1 MKKTLTILLAVV
13 LLLSAFTACA
23 NIQYDDETSFVPDY
37 ESADKNSS
45 PVSDVESDIPGTSV
59 EVSQDTEIDPSS
71 SVNSTPDESS
81 SFTDIADGGEDFNNY
96 NNILVLGD
104 RCMDIFSGTYE
115 MFNYYSQVIAQY
127 KKDLGE
133 NVNVYS
139 MVVPTANSIYLRNY
153 VRDGVDFYEKYGG
166 NQADKLNYLDEK
178 FEGTGVNSV
187 NVYDALYKH
196 WDEQIYF
203 RTDFHWTQLGAYYAA
218 EKFASVAGL
227 PFKTLDSGSYT
238 KDGKYNEDGTPQ
250 AFYGYYYSALNYPT
264 VVKENPDEFFW
275 FEYNEDY
282 NVEYYDVETGKKL
295 IANTDT
301 CYLNVNHAASWY
313 MTFLGGDNRL
323 AKITTN
329 TNNGRTAVV
338 FKDSFGNCFAPLLMS
353 MYETIYVVDIRFYTG
368 NSITYCQNVGATD
381 VIFAISSSSA
391 CGHAKK
397 INAMRTR

>member
-1 MKKTLTILLAVV
+1 MKKTLTIFLAITI
-13 LLLSAFTACA
+13 LLSAFTACA
-23 NIQYDDETSFVPDY
+23 NIEYDDGSSFVPDY
-37 ESADKNSS
+37 ESNDKNDSS
-45 PVSDVESDIPGTSV
+45 TTPNNDSSHTNDLSIDLSVESS
-59 EVSQDTEIDPSS
+59 E
-71 SVNSTPDESS
+71 NASTPDESS
-81 SFTDIADGGEDFNNY
+81 KFTDIADGGEDFNNY
-96 NNILVLGD
+96 SGIIVLGN
-104 RCMDIFSGTYE
+104 RCMDVFGGTYDS
-115 MFNYYSQVIAQY
+115 FNYYSQVIAQY
-127 KKDLGE
+127 KKDLGTD
-133 NVNVYS
+133 VNVYS

-153 VRDGVDFYEKYGG
+153 VRDGIDFYQKYGG
-166 NQADKLNYLDEK
+166 NQADKLDYLDEK
-178 FEGTGVNSV
+178 FEGTGVTSV

-218 EKFASVAGL
+218 EEFASVSGL
-227 PFKTLDSGSYT
+227 PFKTLDSGAYT
-238 KDGKYNEDGTPQ
+238 KEGKYNEDGSPQ
-250 AFYGYYYSALNYPT
+250 AFYGYYYSALGYPT

-329 TNNGRTAVV
+329 TNNDKTAVV
-338 FKDSFGNCFAPLLMS
+338 FKDSFGNCFAPMLMS
-353 MYETIYVVDIRFYTG
+353 MFETIYVVDIRYYTG
-368 NSITYCQNVGATD
+368 NSITFCKDVGATD
-381 VIFAISSSSA
+381 VVFAISSSSA

-397 INAMRTR
+397 INSMRTR